1 MENQGNSKK
10 RHQSEEVPQKEHEST
25 SLDRIIIQEEYT
37 LNIEESIL
45 INGKNTHTGKDAIG
59 LHEDRNSTS
68 GKIFS
73 IDYSKTGSAKCKHCK
88 KTIAKGIVR
97 IGKKVPFKVGE
108 IIRFFHIDCVFQT
121 FRKAKVES
129 STIRDVSEIDGI
141 EFIPSEVKSRIENL
155 IADTIEWIKKPLVK
169 PAVIINK
176 YVSTGHSVPQKM
188 KLKQLGSHT
197 LKVMFTNADQMTSS
211 KIVELKKLIE
221 IEKPLIV
228 AVTGLK

>member
-1 MENQGNSKK
+1 M
-10 RHQSEEVPQKEHEST
+10 RLAST
-25 SLDRIIIQEEYT
+25 KIATVLQVKSLVLIILREA
-37 LNIEESIL
+37 LPSANIV
-45 INGKNTHTGKDAIG
+45 
-59 LHEDRNSTS
+59 
-68 GKIFS
+68 
-73 IDYSKTGSAKCKHCK
+73 K

-129 STIRDVSEIDGI
+129 S
-141 EFIPSEVKSRIENL
+141 NL
-155 IADTIEWIKKPLVK
+155 IADTINWIKKPLVK

-176 YVSTGHSVPQKM
+176 SVSTGHSVPQKM
-188 KLKQLGSHT
+188 KLKQLGLHT
-197 LKVMFTNADQMTSS
+197 LKVMFTNADQMTPS

-228 AVTGLK
+228 AVTELKQKNPSEGNEMDYNIPGYSIHPINLDNKIGRGLAVYSKEELDKSVIQIDGDSSFEEICSLGIRLHGGDLLLFGCV